1 MPVKPPT
8 KFPAT
13 DISTINVN
21 PPRLRPDALLPPSAI
36 PGSSVFHH
44 GQSPSPA
51 RPEHGSGATNA
62 ITLDRGVSVSTE
74 PGITQ
79 IPARQPLHPLADS
92 SLAPY
97 LLRPAMLRTM
107 PLPDEHGFRTIVA
120 RKFVDV
126 KNEGTVYVEF
136 DDATGVYRATDLYKK
151 QPQGPALYK
160 NDGEDTWSQRPPVR
174 ENVTLKR
181 PLPDQPVLETFL
193 PDKHPRVESPSLQ
206 RSVEDT
212 PASPSPGNT
221 RLSQNPRTQLI
232 DGPLQSLHP
241 EKTAQELE
249 TLLRSYNLSPGQQTR
264 LHKDML
270 ENLKIPDWAE
280 QHKQT
285 SRETGNPHR
294 HDLLYSELEPNLR
307 HLRNGTATTGLYE
320 LHLSLTHEFLDSFLV
335 KAGYSRNRNNCLYR
349 TDIPA
354 VFRGDERTPF
364 ELANDGWMLPRYNH
378 KPYATTQKA
387 MSVTVSLKAAKMYG
401 GDEPDPEYLL
411 YNSQTNKYP
420 GRQPDDASNDSDAS
434 DVSDVSATS
443 PVASS
448 GSESDSS
455 LQLDLERNYETTRHK
470 QQIQFVYAID
480 SRNMEIV
487 LGEENHA
494 FNRAANGP
502 NWFPEDDLEALLSVS
517 RRGINADRIWVFES
531 SHQKAVRVKD
541 LQDHVDNTDDAYA
554 RRVEER
560 THSGADNR
568 DEYDRLI
575 AEVAAAGKPV
585 LLLSSD
591 KEWFAND
598 IVWPSLSENQH

>member
-1 MPVKPPT
+1 
-8 KFPAT
+8 
-13 DISTINVN
+13 
-21 PPRLRPDALLPPSAI
+21 
-36 PGSSVFHH
+36 
-44 GQSPSPA
+44 
-51 RPEHGSGATNA
+51 
-62 ITLDRGVSVSTE
+62 
-74 PGITQ
+74 
-79 IPARQPLHPLADS
+79 
-92 SLAPY
+92 
-97 LLRPAMLRTM
+97 MLRTM
-107 PLPDEHGFRTIVA
+107 PPPDEHGFRTIVA

-136 DDATGVYRATDLYKK
+136 DDATGTYRATDLYKK
-151 QPQGPALYK
+151 RPQGPALYK
-160 NDGEDTWSQRPPVR
+160 NDGEATWSQRPQAR
-174 ENVTLKR
+174 ETVTLKR
-181 PLPDQPVLETFL
+181 SLADEPALETTL
-193 PDKHPRVESPSLQ
+193 PDKHPRVQSPGLQ
-206 RSVEDT
+206 LSIEDI
-212 PASPSPGNT
+212 PASPRPGNT
-221 RLSQNPRTQLI
+221 QLSQNLRAQLI
-232 DGPLQSLHP
+232 EGPLQSLYP
-241 EKTAQELE
+241 DKAANELE

-280 QHKQT
+280 QQKQM

-294 HDLLYSELEPNLR
+294 HDLLYSEIEPNLR
-307 HLRNGTATTGLYE
+307 HLRNGTAATGLYE

-420 GRQPDDASNDSDAS
+420 GKQPDDASDDSDAS
-434 DVSDVSATS
+434 DVSDASVTS
-443 PVASS
+443 KIASS

-455 LQLDLERNYETTRHK
+455 LQLDLERNYETTRHN

-517 RRGINADRIWVFES
+517 RRGISADRIWVFDS

-541 LQDHVDNTDDAYA
+541 LQDHADDRDDAYA

-560 THSGADNR
+560 THSGANNK

>member
-1 MPVKPPT
+1 MP
-8 KFPAT
+8 
-13 DISTINVN
+13 
-21 PPRLRPDALLPPSAI
+21 
-36 PGSSVFHH
+36 
-44 GQSPSPA
+44 
-51 RPEHGSGATNA
+51 TN
-62 ITLDRGVSVSTE
+62 LD
-74 PGITQ
+74 ITQ
-79 IPARQPLHPLADS
+79 IPARQHLQPSADS

-107 PLPDEHGFRTIVA
+107 PVPDEHGFRTIVA

-136 DDATGVYRATDLYKK
+136 DDATGAYRATDLYKK
-151 QPQGPALYK
+151 HPQGPALYK
-160 NDGEDTWSQRPPVR
+160 NDGEATWSQRPQAR
-174 ENVTLKR
+174 ETVTLKR
-181 PLPDQPVLETFL
+181 PLPDESVLETTL
-193 PDKHPRVESPSLQ
+193 PGKHPRIESPGPQ
-206 RSVEDT
+206 RSVDDI
-212 PASPSPGNT
+212 PASPRPGST
-221 RLSQNPRTQLI
+221 QPSQNPRAQLI
-232 DGPLQSLHP
+232 DGPLQSLYP
-241 EKTAQELE
+241 DKTANELE

-264 LHKDML
+264 LYKDML
-270 ENLKIPDWAE
+270 ENLKVPEWAE
-280 QHKQT
+280 QHKQM
-285 SRETGNPHR
+285 SRDTGNPRR
-294 HDLLYSELEPNLR
+294 HDLLYREIEPNLR
-307 HLRNGTATTGLYE
+307 HLRNGTANTGLYE
-320 LHLSLTHEFLDSFLV
+320 LHLSLTHEYLDSFLV
-335 KAGYSRNRNNCLYR
+335 KAGYLRNRNNCLYR

-401 GDEPDPEYLL
+401 EDEPDPEYLL

-420 GRQPDDASNDSDAS
+420 GKQPDDASDDSNASNASNAS
-434 DVSDVSATS
+434 DVSTTS
-443 PVASS
+443 HIASS
-448 GSESDSS
+448 GSDSDSS

-517 RRGINADRIWVFES
+517 RRGISADRIWIFDS
-531 SHQKAVRVKD
+531 GHQKAVRVKD
-541 LQDHVDNTDDAYA
+541 LRDHADDADDSYA

-560 THSGADNR
+560 THSGASNT

>member
-1 MPVKPPT
+1 VPT
-8 KFPAT
+8 
-13 DISTINVN
+13 N
-21 PPRLRPDALLPPSAI
+21 
-36 PGSSVFHH
+36 
-44 GQSPSPA
+44 
-51 RPEHGSGATNA
+51 
-62 ITLDRGVSVSTE
+62 LD
-74 PGITQ
+74 ITQ
-79 IPARQPLHPLADS
+79 IPARQHLQPSADS

-136 DDATGVYRATDLYKK
+136 DDATGAFRATDLYKK

-160 NDGEDTWSQRPPVR
+160 NDGEATWSQRPHAR
-174 ENVTLKR
+174 ETVALKR
-181 PLPDQPVLETFL
+181 SLPDESVLETTL
-193 PDKHPRVESPSLQ
+193 PDKHPRAQSPNAH
-206 RSVEDT
+206 RGVEDT
-212 PASPSPGNT
+212 PASPRPGSTQPN
-221 RLSQNPRTQLI
+221 QNPRTQLI
-232 DGPLQSLHP
+232 DGPLQSLYP
-241 EKTAQELE
+241 DKAANELE

-264 LHKDML
+264 LHRDMV
-270 ENLKIPDWAE
+270 ENLKIPEWAE
-280 QHKQT
+280 QHKQM
-285 SRETGNPHR
+285 SRDTGNPHR
-294 HDLLYSELEPNLR
+294 HDLLFGEIEPNIR

-320 LHLSLTHEFLDSFLV
+320 LHLSLTKEFLDSFLL
-335 KAGYSRNRNNCLYR
+335 KAGYLRNRNNCLYR

-420 GRQPDDASNDSDAS
+420 GKHPDDASDDSDAS
-434 DVSDVSATS
+434 TASQI
-443 PVASS
+443 ASS

-517 RRGINADRIWVFES
+517 RRGISADRIWVFDS

-541 LQDHVDNTDDAYA
+541 LQDHADDTDDAYA

-560 THSGADNR
+560 THSGADNK

-598 IVWPSLSENQH
+598 IVWPSLLENQH

>member
-8 KFPAT
+8 KLPAV

-21 PPRLRPDALLPPSAI
+21 PPRLRPDTLLPPSAI

-44 GQSPSPA
+44 GQTPHPA
-51 RPEHGSGATNA
+51 RPEHGSGATVA
-62 ITLDRGVSVSTE
+62 ISLDRGVPVPTKLDITE
-74 PGITQ
+74 TLVK
-79 IPARQPLHPLADS
+79 QPLQPLANS
-92 SLAPY
+92 GLAPY

-107 PLPDEHGFRTIVA
+107 PLPDEHGFRTIVS

-136 DDATGVYRATDLYKK
+136 DDAAGAYRATDLYKK

-160 NDGEDTWSQRPPVR
+160 NDGEATWSQRLQAR
-174 ENVTLKR
+174 ETVSLKR
-181 PLPDQPVLETFL
+181 SLANESVLETTL
-193 PDKHPRVESPSLQ
+193 PDKHPKVQSPGEQ
-206 RSVEDT
+206 RSVTDT
-212 PASPSPGNT
+212 PASPRPSITQQG
-221 RLSQNPRTQLI
+221 QNPRTQLI
-232 DGPLQSLHP
+232 DGPLKSLYP
-241 EKTAQELE
+241 DKTANELE

-270 ENLKIPDWAE
+270 ENLKIPEWAE
-280 QHKQT
+280 QHKQM
-285 SRETGNPHR
+285 SSETGNPHR
-294 HDLLYSELEPNLR
+294 HDLLYSEIEPNLR

-320 LHLSLTHEFLDSFLV
+320 LHLSLTNEFLDSFLV

-401 GDEPDPEYLL
+401 ADEPDPEYLL

-420 GRQPDDASNDSDAS
+420 GKQPDDDSDAS

-443 PVASS
+443 QIASS

-517 RRGINADRIWVFES
+517 RRGISADRIWVFDS
-531 SHQKAVRVKD
+531 GYQKAVRVKD
-541 LQDHVDNTDDAYA
+541 LQDHADAADDSYA

-560 THSGADNR
+560 THSGANNT

-575 AEVAAAGKPV
+575 TEVAAAGKPV
-585 LLLSSD
+585 LLLSGN

-598 IVWPSLSENQH
+598 IVWPSLSENQS

>member
-8 KFPAT
+8 KLPAA
-13 DISTINVN
+13 DISTFNVN
-21 PPRLRPDALLPPSAI
+21 PPRLWPDALLPPPAI
-36 PGSSVFHH
+36 PGSSVFRQGQTHH
-44 GQSPSPA
+44 PV
-51 RPEHGSGATNA
+51 RPEHGSGANVA
-62 ITLDRGVSVSTE
+62 ITLDRGVPVPMKLDITE
-74 PGITQ
+74 
-79 IPARQPLHPLADS
+79 IPVRQPLQPSADS

-136 DDATGVYRATDLYKK
+136 DDATGTYRATDLYKK
-151 QPQGPALYK
+151 QPQGPTLYK
-160 NDGEDTWSQRPPVR
+160 NDGEATWSQRPQAR
-174 ENVTLKR
+174 ETVTLKR
-181 PLPDQPVLETFL
+181 PLPDESVLETNL
-193 PDKHPRVESPSLQ
+193 PGKHPRVESPGPQ
-206 RSVEDT
+206 RSVDDI
-212 PASPSPGNT
+212 PASPRPGST
-221 RLSQNPRTQLI
+221 QPGQNPRAQLI
-232 DGPLQSLHP
+232 DGPLHSLYP
-241 EKTAQELE
+241 DKTANELE

-264 LHKDML
+264 LHRDML
-270 ENLKIPDWAE
+270 ENLKIPEWAE
-280 QHKQT
+280 QHKQM
-285 SRETGNPHR
+285 SRETGNPRR
-294 HDLLYSELEPNLR
+294 HDLLYSEIEPYLR
-307 HLRNGTATTGLYE
+307 HLRNGTVTTGLYE
-320 LHLSLTHEFLDSFLV
+320 LHLSLTQEFLDSFLV

-401 GDEPDPEYLL
+401 ADEPDPEYLL

-420 GRQPDDASNDSDAS
+420 GKQPDDASDDSDAS
-434 DVSDVSATS
+434 DVSTS
-443 PVASS
+443 SNSTIASS

-455 LQLDLERNYETTRHK
+455 LQLDLERNYEITRHK

-517 RRGINADRIWVFES
+517 RRGISADRIWVFDS

-541 LQDHVDNTDDAYA
+541 LQDHVDDTDDAYA
-554 RRVEER
+554 RGVEER
-560 THSGADNR
+560 THSGANNK

-598 IVWPSLSENQH
+598 IVWPSPSENQH

>member
-1 MPVKPPT
+1 M
-8 KFPAT
+8 
-13 DISTINVN
+13 
-21 PPRLRPDALLPPSAI
+21 
-36 PGSSVFHH
+36 
-44 GQSPSPA
+44 
-51 RPEHGSGATNA
+51 
-62 ITLDRGVSVSTE
+62 STE

-151 QPQGPALYK
+151 QSQGPALYK
-160 NDGEDTWSQRPPVR
+160 NDGEATWSQRPPER
-174 ENVTLKR
+174 ETVALKR
-181 PLPDQPVLETFL
+181 PVPDQPALETFL

-206 RSVEDT
+206 RSVEEP

-241 EKTAQELE
+241 EKTAHELE

-517 RRGINADRIWVFES
+517 RRGISADRIWVFDS

-560 THSGADNR
+560 THSGADNK

-585 LLLSSD
+585 LLLSGD

>member
-1 MPVKPPT
+1 MPIKPPT

-13 DISTINVN
+13 DVPTINVN
-21 PPRLRPDALLPPSAI
+21 PPRLGPDALLPPSAL
-36 PGSSVFHH
+36 PGSSVFRH
-44 GQSPSPA
+44 GQTPHPT
-51 RPEHGSGATNA
+51 RPEYGSGATVA
-62 ITLDRGVSVSTE
+62 MTLDRGVPVPTNLD
-74 PGITQ
+74 ITQ
-79 IPARQPLHPLADS
+79 IPARQLLQPSADS
-92 SLAPY
+92 ILAPY

-136 DDATGVYRATDLYKK
+136 DDAIGTYRATDLYKK

-160 NDGEDTWSQRPPVR
+160 NDGEATWSQRPEAR
-174 ENVTLKR
+174 ETVTLKR
-181 PLPDQPVLETFL
+181 PLPDESALETTL
-193 PDKHPRVESPSLQ
+193 PDKHPRVQSPDPQ

-212 PASPSPGNT
+212 PASPRPGST
-221 RLSQNPRTQLI
+221 QPSQTPRVLLI
-232 DGPLQSLHP
+232 DGPLQSLYP
-241 EKTAQELE
+241 DKTASELE

-270 ENLKIPDWAE
+270 ENLTIPEWAE
-280 QHKQT
+280 QHKQM
-285 SRETGNPHR
+285 SRDTGNPRR
-294 HDLLYSELEPNLR
+294 HDLLYSEIEPNLR

-420 GRQPDDASNDSDAS
+420 GKQPNDASDDSDAS
-434 DVSDVSATS
+434 DVSTPSNSTI
-443 PVASS
+443 ASS

-480 SRNMEIV
+480 SRNMELV

-502 NWFPEDDLEALLSVS
+502 NWFPDDDLEALLSVS
-517 RRGINADRIWVFES
+517 RRGISADRIWVFDS

-541 LQDHVDNTDDAYA
+541 LQDHVDDTDDAYA

-560 THSGADNR
+560 THSGADNK

-575 AEVAAAGKPV
+575 AGVAAAGKPV

-591 KEWFAND
+591 KDWFGND